1 MGTGTGKGKSILFG
15 EHFVVYGIPA
25 IATGIANETIAHVSR
40 SKGLGWTLDDR
51 RPAVPGYKEKKV
63 DEQRVSIENVL
74 RFSKVDTSKEGIH
87 IELEGDLVC
96 ASGIGA
102 SAASCVALARALNDE
117 YGIGLD
123 DNAINQAAYEGEMG
137 YHGTPSGLDNTAST
151 FGGLIW
157 FIRDMEGGPPTFEVL
172 KLKEPVN
179 LVIGSTGLTAS
190 TTEVVG
196 DVKTK
201 KEENPTWF
209 DRISREYETLASDAR
224 DALLELDLE
233 RVGELMNRNHE
244 ILQELTVSCKEL
256 DDFVAIAKKSGALG
270 AKMTG
275 TGRGGNII
283 AIAPDEATRNKIAKA
298 LENSDAAL
306 VYSTSFGL

>member
-25 IATGIANETIAHVSR
+25 IATGIANETVAHVSR

-51 RPAVPGYKEKKV
+51 RLAVPGYKEKKV

-74 RFSKVDTSKEGIH
+74 RFCKVDTSKEGIH

-117 YGIGLD
+117 YGLGLD

-157 FIRDMEGGPPTFEVL
+157 FVRDMKGGPPAFEAL
-172 KLKEPVN
+172 KLKESAN

-196 DVKTK
+196 DVRAK
-201 KEENPTWF
+201 KEDNPTWF
-209 DRISREYETLASDAR
+209 DKISREYETLATDAR
-224 DALLELDLE
+224 DALLELNLK

-256 DDFVAIAKKSGALG
+256 DEFVAIAKKNGALG

-283 AIAPDEATRNKIAKA
+283 ALAPDETTRNKIAI
-298 LENSDAAL
+298 
-306 VYSTSFGL
+306 VYSTSFGR

>member
-25 IATGIANETIAHVSR
+25 IATGIANEAVVHVNR

-74 RFSKVDTSKEGIH
+74 RFCKVDTSKEGIH
-87 IELEGDLVC
+87 INLEGDLIC

-117 YGIGLD
+117 YGLGLD
-123 DNAINQAAYEGEMG
+123 ENAINRAAYEGEMG

-157 FIRDMEGGPPTFEVL
+157 FIRDMKGGPPTYEAL
-172 KLKEPVN
+172 KLKEPIN
-179 LVIGSTGLTAS
+179 LVIASTGLTAS

-196 DVKTK
+196 DVRAK

-209 DRISREYETLASDAR
+209 DKISREYETLASDAR
-224 DALLELDLE
+224 DALLELNLG
-233 RVGELMNRNHE
+233 RVGKLMDRNHE

-256 DDFVAIAKKSGALG
+256 DDFVAIAKKNGALG

-283 AIAPDEATRNKIAKA
+283 ALAPDEATRDKIAKA
-298 LENSDAAL
+298 LENSGAAL

>member
-25 IATGIANETIAHVSR
+25 IATGIANETVAHVSR

-51 RPAVPGYKEKKV
+51 RLAVPGYKEKKV

-74 RFSKVDTSKEGIH
+74 RFCKVDTSKEGIH

-117 YGIGLD
+117 YGLGLD

-157 FIRDMEGGPPTFEVL
+157 FVRDMKGGPPAFEAL
-172 KLKEPVN
+172 KLKESAN

-196 DVKTK
+196 DVRAK
-201 KEENPTWF
+201 KEDNPTWF
-209 DRISREYETLASDAR
+209 DKISREYETLATDAR
-224 DALLELDLE
+224 DALLELNLK

-256 DDFVAIAKKSGALG
+256 DEFVAIAKKNGALG

-283 AIAPDEATRNKIAKA
+283 ALAPDETTRNKIAKV
-298 LENSDAAL
+298 LENSGAAL
-306 VYSTSFGL
+306 VYSTSFGR